1 MPDTLPLTAANAADS
16 PRVRQFV
23 WLMRAYTVC
32 YACFFMCVLFAE
44 PQVYALLENH
54 RQILGI
60 GAPAGDAPPIAVW
73 KYVAVGYIATLGLY
87 SYWAQADPV
96 RGKVFVQLMVY
107 GKFLAGTLM
116 VGHFL
121 VAGSVTA
128 FLLSGLSDVAMG
140 VVALIFLERAFPGTA
155 RRLPSLRPLGAS
167 DL

>member
-1 MPDTLPLTAANAADS
+1 MPDTSPLTATNTTDL
-16 PRVRQFV
+16 PRVRHLV

-32 YACFFMCVLFAE
+32 YACFFLCVLFAE
-44 PQVYALLENH
+44 PQVYALLENN
-54 RQILGI
+54 RQMLGI

-87 SYWAQADPV
+87 SYWTQADPV

-107 GKFLAGTLM
+107 GKFVAGALM
-116 VGHFL
+116 VGHFW
-121 VAGSVTA
+121 VAGGVTA

-155 RRLPSLRPLGAS
+155 RRLLSMRPLNES
-167 DL
+167 DQ